1 MIFFRSYLIK
11 NICSVIMVLPPVVF
25 KFLRKG
31 YRKEMKHFSEDF
43 SELVAVI
50 PQYGDLGNACTLW
63 FPEDERIV
71 GLRAMTVM
79 EHLFYD
85 SLVNLQA
92 SVEYYGN
99 LLNLRRN
106 VPLVLDEDRIFLPV
120 KVRKPLFKNDG
131 AYGFVRLDMVAS
143 VKDYQVELFDGRSF
157 SSLMKAPMLRQILSR
172 GMMLET
178 VVSRSLPL

>member
-1 MIFFRSYLIK
+1 
-11 NICSVIMVLPPVVF
+11 
-25 KFLRKG
+25 
-31 YRKEMKHFSEDF
+31 MKHFSGEF
-43 SELVAVI
+43 HELVAAI
-50 PQYGDLGNACTLW
+50 PQYGVLGNVCLLW
-63 FPEDERIV
+63 FPEAERVV
-71 GLRAMTVM
+71 GLRAVTVM

-92 SVEYYGN
+92 SMEYYGN

-143 VKDYQVELFDGRSF
+143 VKDYELCLWDGRKI
-157 SSLMKAPMLRQILSR
+157 SSLMKAPMLREIVSR
-172 GMMLET
+172 GVLLEK
-178 VVSRSLPL
+178 VVSRSVPL